1 MDKVLQDAFGTL
13 RQKLGSHSTAAQT
26 LGINRDHYC
35 AMRNGRVK
43 IPQRTAD
50 YIILKAS
57 ELEPSPSPSPTPPA
71 EAGAEARA

>member
-1 MDKVLQDAFGTL
+1 MNLKTAFEKLADIHGNHSAAAVALGYTL
-13 RQKLGSHSTAAQT
+13 E
-26 LGINRDHYC
+26 HYR

-57 ELEPSPSPSPTPPA
+57 ELEPSPSPTPPA